1 MNITLNGEPRA
12 VKAKASVTSLV
23 SQITGREPA
32 SNGQTADGQRLG
44 VTLARNSEVVPRSQ
58 WYGMALAE
66 GDDIELLTAFRED
79 EDDD

>member
-12 VKAKASVTSLV
+12 VRAKASVTSLV

-32 SNGQTADGQRLG
+32 STGQTADGQRPG
-44 VTLARNSEVVPRSQ
+44 VAEARNSEVVPRSQ
-58 WYGMALAE
+58 WYGTALAE
-66 GDDIELLTAFRED
+66 GADIELVTAFRED